1 MNAQPCLEL
10 NDLSLR
16 FGGMYAVRDVNLH
29 VAHGERHAVLGPN
42 GAGKTSLF
50 NLIAGDLTANSGT
63 ITLLGSDVTRWT
75 PERRARVGLAR
86 TYQRSLLFD
95 SLSARDHLYLAI
107 RGTRPNRL
115 SLRHPSS
122 DTEACARVCDVAL
135 QVGIADQLDTPVG
148 TFPHGLR
155 RQLDIAMAI
164 AASPKLLLLDEPAAG
179 LSPSERDRLVDILE
193 ALPRTIAMMIVEH
206 DMDVALR
213 IADRVTVMADG
224 TQIATGTPD
233 EIRTD
238 PSVQAVYLGTHHV

>member
-1 MNAQPCLEL
+1 MNAQACLEL
-10 NDLSLR
+10 HDLSLR
-16 FGGMYAVRDVNLH
+16 FGGMYAVRDVNLR

-50 NLIAGDLTANSGT
+50 NLIAGDLTPNNGT
-63 ITLLGSDVTRWT
+63 ITLLGADATRWT
-75 PERRARVGLAR
+75 PQRRARTGLAR

-95 SLSARDHLYLAI
+95 SLTARDHLYLAI
-107 RGTRPNRL
+107 RGTQPNRL
-115 SLRHPSS
+115 SLRHPGN
-122 DTEACARVCDVAL
+122 DTEASARIRDVASQL
-135 QVGIADQLDTPVG
+135 DIADHLDTPVG

-164 AASPKLLLLDEPAAG
+164 ASQPKLLLLDEPAAG
-179 LSPSERDRLVDILE
+179 LSQSERDRLVAILE

-224 TQIATGTPD
+224 TRIATGAPD
-233 EIRTD
+233 EIRRD
-238 PSVQAVYLGTHHV
+238 LNVQAVYLGTHHA